1 MRQKRDTPA
10 ATEAGRP
17 APNENATVRE
27 LTKSAKQTFDKLDK
41 LAQRLENTGIARYVE
56 LSQKTGKIL
65 WLNFLSG
72 VARGLGFTIGTT
84 IVIAIAYQIVSN
96 IISMNIPFITEW
108 LIDFV
113 DLIQRGVT
121 STMGQS
127 PQYLYHGADIVS
139 PDLVPIAQP
148 PVPPIPGIGAP

>member
-1 MRQKRDTPA
+1 MSHEQAKPA
-10 ATEAGRP
+10 ALETESLAQ
-17 APNENATVRE
+17 NENGTARE
-27 LTKSAKQTFDKLDK
+27 LNKAAKTTFDKLDK
-41 LAQRLENTGIARYVE
+41 LAQRLENTGISRYVE

-113 DLIQRGVT
+113 DLIQNGVT
-121 STMGQS
+121 STMGQNS
-127 PQYLYHGADIVS
+127 PY
-139 PDLVPIAQP
+139 
-148 PVPPIPGIGAP
+148 IPQGTEMLPTE